1 MMRAVSSKFVNA
13 VKQARE
19 KMMPSKFKQSVEMI
33 VNITGVDLSKPQN
46 RFTEVV
52 ELPNDL
58 GRKKRKILVVAS
70 GNLALEAGRIEGVS
84 KVLSR
89 EELEPL
95 VGKKKEA
102 KKIASQY
109 DFVLV
114 EPALMGLAARALGAA
129 LGSRGKTPIPIP
141 PGSDLQRLVKRF
153 ANSVQVQLR
162 KSQQVACL
170 VGLEEDSDEKIAE
183 NAETVLN
190 RVVEK
195 LEKRQ
200 RSIKSVYL
208 KATRGKPVKVEL

>member
-1 MMRAVSSKFVNA
+1 MRAVSSKFVNA
-13 VKQARE
+13 VKQVRE
-19 KMMPSKFKQSVEMI
+19 RMMPSKFKQSIEMI

-70 GNLALEAGRIEGVS
+70 GNLALEAGRTEGVS

-141 PGSDLQRLVKRF
+141 PGSDFQRLVKRF

-162 KSQQVACL
+162 KNQQVACL

-183 NAETVLN
+183 NAEAVFN

-200 RSIKSVYL
+200 RSVKSVYL

>member
-1 MMRAVSSKFVNA
+1 MRAVSSKFVNA